1 MNCRWILCLLCVVVS
16 MRGEAQTPPTTT
28 PPSNPP
34 KPTPIPTVV
43 PANPVTAAPA
53 QTGVPTIVL
62 DSFDSVLDSFDSVTQ
77 WTTTPAEGV
86 EVSVHPDPNGAH
98 GKAMR
103 VDFDFHGHGGDTPNP
118 RPPRMTLPPQY
129 RISLPA
135 KGDAPTHTLHLKLI
149 CRTG

>member
-1 MNCRWILCLLCVVVS
+1 MGLAMYRRSTLLVLSVIVS
-16 MRGEAQTPPTTT
+16 LRAQAPTPPTTT

-62 DSFDSVLDSFDSVTQ
+62 DSFDSVTQ

-103 VDFDFHGHGGDTPNP
+103 VDFNFHGHGGDGVLQ
-118 RPPRMTLPPQY
+118 RALSL
-129 RISLPA
+129 SLPRHS
-135 KGDAPTHTLHLKLI
+135 GSSF
-149 CRTG
+149 RR